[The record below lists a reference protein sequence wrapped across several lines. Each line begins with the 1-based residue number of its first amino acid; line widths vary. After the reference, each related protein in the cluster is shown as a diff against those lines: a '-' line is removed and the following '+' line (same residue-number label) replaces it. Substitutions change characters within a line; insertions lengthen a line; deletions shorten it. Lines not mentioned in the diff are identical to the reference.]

1 MNAEQI
7 LETSLL
13 HYSEKIK
20 AVLIQLAVNDELPL
34 DMTTLD
40 SHVFDSCTIPLV
52 DALITL
58 QEDAEWALD
67 DRWDRGDGGF
77 KAQVELIENVLK

>member
-1 MNAEQI
+1 MEN
-7 LETSLL
+7 LERNSKIANFN
-13 HYSEKIK
+13 EKLK
-20 AVLIQLAVNDELPL
+20 AVLIELAVNDELPM
-34 DMTTLD
+34 DMTQLD
-40 SHVFDSCTIPLV
+40 SSIFDPCTIPLV

-67 DRWDRGDGGF
+67 DRWDRSDDGF

>member
-1 MNAEQI
+1 MENTERDFKIMNFN
-7 LETSLL
+7 
-13 HYSEKIK
+13 EKLK
-20 AVLIQLAVNDELPL
+20 AVLIELAVNDKLPL

-40 SHVFDSCTIPLV
+40 SSVFDSCTTPLV

-67 DRWDRGDGGF
+67 GRWDRTDSGF
-77 KAQVELIENVLK
+77 EAQIQLINSVI

>member
-1 MNAEQI
+1 MENTERDFKI
-7 LETSLL
+7 MSFN
-13 HYSEKIK
+13 EKLK
-20 AVLIQLAVNDELPL
+20 AVLIELAVNDELPL

-40 SHVFDSCTIPLV
+40 ASVFDSCTTPLV

-67 DRWDRGDGGF
+67 GRWDRTDSGF
-77 KAQVELIENVLK
+77 EAQIQLINSVI

>member
-1 MNAEQI
+1 MENLERNSKIANFNKKLKDI
-7 LETSLL
+7 LIE
-13 HYSEKIK
+13 
-20 AVLIQLAVNDELPL
+20 LAVNDELPL

-40 SHVFDSCTIPLV
+40 SSVFDPCTTPLV

-67 DRWDRGDGGF
+67 DRWDRSDDGF
-77 KAQVELIENVLK
+77 KAQIELINSVI

>member
-1 MNAEQI
+1 MENSERDYKIFNFNEKLKAI
-7 LETSLL
+7 LIE
-13 HYSEKIK
+13 
-20 AVLIQLAVNDELPL
+20 LAVNDELPM

-40 SHVFDSCTIPLV
+40 ASVFDPCTTPLV

-67 DRWDRGDGGF
+67 DRWDRSDDGF
-77 KAQVELIENVLK
+77 KAQIELINSVI

>member
-1 MNAEQI
+1 MEN
-7 LETSLL
+7 
-13 HYSEKIK
+13 SERDYKISSFNEKLK
-20 AVLIQLAVNDELPL
+20 AVLIELAVNEQLPL

-40 SHVFDSCTIPLV
+40 ASVFDSCTTPLV

-67 DRWDRGDGGF
+67 GRWDRTDSGF
-77 KAQVELIENVLK
+77 EAQIELINSVI

>member
-1 MNAEQI
+1 MENTERD
-7 LETSLL
+7 
-13 HYSEKIK
+13 YKISSFNKKLK
-20 AVLIQLAVNDELPL
+20 AVLIELAVNDELPL

-40 SHVFDSCTIPLV
+40 ASVFDSCTTPLV

-67 DRWDRGDGGF
+67 GRWDRTDSGF
-77 KAQVELIENVLK
+77 EAQIELINNVI

>member
-1 MNAEQI
+1 MENTERDFKIMNFN
-7 LETSLL
+7 
-13 HYSEKIK
+13 EKLK
-20 AVLIQLAVNDELPL
+20 AVLVELAVNDELPL

-58 QEDAEWALD
+58 QEDAEWALEGK
-67 DRWDRGDGGF
+67 WDR
-77 KAQVELIENVLK
+77 K

>member
-1 MNAEQI
+1 MENSERDYKIFNFNEKLKAI
-7 LETSLL
+7 LIE
-13 HYSEKIK
+13 
-20 AVLIQLAVNDELPL
+20 LAVNDELPM

-40 SHVFDSCTIPLV
+40 ASIFDPCTTPLV

-67 DRWDRGDGGF
+67 DRWDRSDDGF
-77 KAQVELIENVLK
+77 KAQIELINSVI

>member
-1 MNAEQI
+1 MENSERDYKIFNFNEKLKAI
-7 LETSLL
+7 LIE
-13 HYSEKIK
+13 
-20 AVLIQLAVNDELPL
+20 LAVNDELPM

-40 SHVFDSCTIPLV
+40 SSVFDPCTTPLV

-67 DRWDRGDGGF
+67 DRWDRTDDGF
-77 KAQVELIENVLK
+77 KAQIELINSVI